1 MTRVGL
7 AADSPKR
14 IDQKVADQNLINK
27 VGPTVPPLAKTLEIG
42 GTVALDIIDLCINNV
57 MLYRKK
63 EGRSDCTMQ
72 PRSFRG
78 DVRMPLMERM
88 ISS

>member
-1 MTRVGL
+1 MIT
-7 AADSPKR
+7 DE
-14 IDQKVADQNLINK
+14 
-27 VGPTVPPLAKTLEIG
+27 TT
-42 GTVALDIIDLCINNV
+42 IDLCINNV

-88 ISS
+88 ISSISSST